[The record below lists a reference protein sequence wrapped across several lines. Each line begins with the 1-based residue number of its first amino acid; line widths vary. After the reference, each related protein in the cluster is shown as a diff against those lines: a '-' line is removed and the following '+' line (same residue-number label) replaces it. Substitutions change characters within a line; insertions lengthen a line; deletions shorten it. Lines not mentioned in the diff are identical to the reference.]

1 MDYNIKADDLLDL
14 FNHGT
19 HQISVN
25 EKKVSTAVQTIK
37 GNTQFNE
44 EFVRNDLLIF
54 EAQYNLNENIRY
66 TGRGDEPL
74 LEMQFNLSTEDIFY
88 KNCFSCT
95 EIVCPMSGNLIYD
108 ADNENAQIRLAKDVI
123 YNTFDIHLPISF
135 LNEYAGENKLLDHFL
150 EQIQKGRSGFLSDN
164 RILVNPKILSTIND
178 MKSCVYSGL
187 TRRIYLESK
196 ILELVALSIDSIENN
211 TSQFKLTPYE
221 KRRILETA
229 QTIREHIAQPYTIVD
244 LANMAGINQTK
255 LKQGFKE
262 LMGNT
267 IFGYLQGIRMEQAK
281 RYLLD
286 TDLPIQEISN
296 LSGYTSLSNFSL
308 AFKKVFGTSPSSL
321 RKGLRII

>member
-1 MDYNIKADDLLDL
+1 MDYNIETNDLEDL

-25 EKKVSTAVQTIK
+25 ENKILTSVQTAK
-37 GNTQFNE
+37 GNTQFKE

-54 EAQYNLNENIRY
+54 ESKYHLNQNIRY

-88 KNCFSCT
+88 KNCFSCS
-95 EIVCPMSGNLIYD
+95 EIVCPMSGNLVYD
-108 ADNENAQIRLAKDVI
+108 AENGNAQIGLIKDVT
-123 YNTFDIHLPISF
+123 YNTFDIHLPVSF

-150 EQIQKGRSGFLSDN
+150 EQIQKGRSTFLSDN
-164 RILVNPKILSTIND
+164 RVLVNPKIFSTIND
-178 MKSCVYSGL
+178 MKNCLYSGL

-211 TSQFKLTPYE
+211 TSKFKLTAYE
-221 KRRILETA
+221 RGRILETA
-229 QTIREHIAQPYTIVD
+229 QTIRQHIAQPYTIVD

-267 IFGYLQGIRMEQAK
+267 IFGYLQEIRMEQAK

-296 LSGYTSLSNFSL
+296 LSGYTSLSNFSI
-308 AFKKVFGTSPSSL
+308 AFKKVFGTPPSSL
-321 RKGLRII
+321 RKGLGII

>member
-1 MDYNIKADDLLDL
+1 MDYSIEANDLEDL

-25 EKKVSTAVQTIK
+25 ENKISSSVQTAK

-44 EFVRNDLLIF
+44 EFVRDDLFIF
-54 EAQYNLNENIRY
+54 ESQYRLNQDIQY
-66 TGRGDEPL
+66 TGRGDGPL

-88 KNCFSCT
+88 KNCFSCS
-95 EIVCPMSGNLIYD
+95 EIVCPMSGNLVYD
-108 ADNENAQIRLAKDVI
+108 ADNESAQIRLAKDVT

-135 LNEYAGENKLLDHFL
+135 LSEYAGENKLLDHFI
-150 EQIQKGRSGFLSDN
+150 EQIQKERSTFLSDN
-164 RILVNPKILSTIND
+164 RVLVNSKILCTIND
-178 MKSCVYSGL
+178 LKNCVYSGL

-196 ILELVALSIDSIENN
+196 ILELIALSIDSVENN
-211 TSQFKLTPYE
+211 TSQFKLTAYE
-221 KRRILETA
+221 RRRILETA

-244 LANMAGINQTK
+244 LSNMAGINQTK

-262 LMGNT
+262 LMGDT

-281 RYLLD
+281 KYLLD

-321 RKGLRII
+321 RKGSGII